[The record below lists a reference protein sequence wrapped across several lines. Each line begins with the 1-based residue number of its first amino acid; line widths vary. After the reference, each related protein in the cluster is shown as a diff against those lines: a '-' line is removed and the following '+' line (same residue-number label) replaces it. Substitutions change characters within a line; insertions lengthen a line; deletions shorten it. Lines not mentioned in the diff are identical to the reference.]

1 MTLIH
6 QEMEKARA
14 RASLGVTG
22 KTRRHLVE
30 MKGGKREVGQ
40 PKGHTAVAVKVNWT
54 HQADRE
60 KKKSAKGTSLIIQKM
75 VILVKGVS
83 SKSLQITL
91 VMTEGLIGE
100 GMTLTGQKSDT
111 GLMRSL
117 LAADVSSKILQ
128 IAVTGDLIGEGTTLK
143 IQRMATVL
151 MKGQSA
157 AVVSSKSLQIAMTE
171 GLIGEGTTLKSLRTA
186 TVPTRDLSAAGA

>member
-14 RASLGVTG
+14 HASLGVIG

-30 MKGGKREVGQ
+30 MKGGREVGQ
-40 PKGHTAVAVKVNWT
+40 PKGHTAVVVKVNRT

-60 KKKSAKGTSLIIQKM
+60 KKKSAKGTSLISQKM
-75 VILVKGVS
+75 VILMKGVS

-100 GMTLTGQKSDT
+100 GMTLTGQKSDA

-117 LAADVSSKILQ
+117 LAADVSSKSLQ
-128 IAVTGDLIGEGTTLK
+128 IAMTGELIGEGTTLK
-143 IQRMATVL
+143 NQRMATVL
-151 MKGQSA
+151 MKGHSA
-157 AVVSSKSLQIAMTE
+157 AVV
-171 GLIGEGTTLKSLRTA
+171 
-186 TVPTRDLSAAGA
+186 

>member
-1 MTLIH
+1 
-6 QEMEKARA
+6 MEKARA
-14 RASLGVTG
+14 RAWKSLGVKG

-30 MKGGKREVGQ
+30 MKGGREVGQ
-40 PKGHTAVAVKVNWT
+40 PKGHTAVVVKVSRT

-60 KKKSAKGTSLIIQKM
+60 KKRSAKGTSLISQKM
-75 VILVKGVS
+75 VVLTKGVP

-100 GMTLTGQKSDT
+100 SMTLTGQKSDT

-117 LAADVSSKILQ
+117 LAADASRKSLQ
-128 IAVTGDLIGEGTTLK
+128 IAMTGDLIGEGTTLK
-143 IQRMATVL
+143 NQRMATVL
-151 MKGQSA
+151 MKGHSA

-171 GLIGEGTTLKSLRTA
+171 GLIGEGTTLKSQRTA
-186 TVPTRDLSAAGA
+186 TVLTRDLSAADV